1 MDYLRGHAL
10 HEIFLNKQTVKEKE
24 KETER
29 EREDV
34 EGWYGTGWVNY
45 GILLFFFFGLGSL
58 QTIVN
63 DNVFFRQ
70 QV

>member
-10 HEIFLNKQTVKEKE
+10 HEIFLNKQTVKERERKRKREKE
-24 KETER
+24 KMLR
-29 EREDV
+29 MV
-34 EGWYGTGWVNY
+34 WYRVGALWYV
-45 GILLFFFFGLGSL
+45 FFFPLGSL

-63 DNVFFRQ
+63 ENVFFRQ